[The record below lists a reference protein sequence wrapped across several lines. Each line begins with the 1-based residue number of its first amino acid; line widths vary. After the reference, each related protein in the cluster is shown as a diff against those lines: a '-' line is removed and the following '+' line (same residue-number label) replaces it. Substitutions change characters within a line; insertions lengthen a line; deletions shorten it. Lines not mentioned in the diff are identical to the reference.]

1 MDNKHQE
8 NGALRGPLIFT
19 LPAFNFVVILSFDWL
34 DGANWAAVSVKTH
47 GWNYPATRPRTAKE
61 FASGVLNQGRWGTA
75 SGDFFASFLP
85 SFNSSAAHS
94 LYCNL
99 PLLLYPLYS
108 TCRRYSCAGGR
119 PWVLNRGSRLSGR
132 SGVIPLEI

>member
-34 DGANWAAVSVKTH
+34 DEANWAAVSVKTH

-61 FASGVLNQGRWGTA
+61 FASGVLNQGRPGHGFRRLLRDERRTAAFLDVHPGHRAAPGTKLHCG
-75 SGDFFASFLP
+75 SGD
-85 SFNSSAAHS
+85 
-94 LYCNL
+94 
-99 PLLLYPLYS
+99 
-108 TCRRYSCAGGR
+108 
-119 PWVLNRGSRLSGR
+119 
-132 SGVIPLEI
+132 